1 MRHPLISRIMILL
14 VCAGLLAACAL
25 PGISELRNIPG
36 MPDLAR
42 LTDIPGI
49 PRELADVPNLL
60 EDLNLGDLANL
71 ENLPGIDTLP
81 FLRTPPGAL
90 VLRGPVE
97 RNLRIGDGLAGTDIV
112 LSGIEPDGAVFEI
125 AGMRSVRTYADSL
138 DFDGG
143 WAGLEGVSYN
153 LRLRVYQ
160 ITNNSVRAAGV
171 QQLVVPNV
179 APVAT
184 GTVAADNRIE
194 LSFPVTWG
202 LAPGEA
208 ILGTTLRY
216 VGMQERGA
224 EFAGLGDGVFPFHKI
239 GDSLR
244 WRGNLRT
251 DLAADYQ
258 LRVLAYGTDSARV
271 GGVVSVWLP
280 AP

>member
-1 MRHPLISRIMILL
+1 MRVWIVSRIMILL
-14 VCAGLLAACAL
+14 VGAGLLAGCTL
-25 PGISELRNIPG
+25 PGISDLRDIPG
-36 MPDLAR
+36 MPDLGR

-90 VLRGPVE
+90 ALRGPVE

-112 LSGIEPDGAVFEI
+112 LVGIEPDGAVFEI

-160 ITNNSVRAAGV
+160 ISNNSVRAAGV
-171 QQLVVPNV
+171 QQLVVPSV

-184 GTVAADNRIE
+184 ASIPVENRIE

-202 LAPGEA
+202 LAPGEV
-208 ILGTTLRY
+208 IPGTTLRY

-224 EFAGLGDGVFPFHKI
+224 EFAGLGDGVFPFHKV

-244 WRGNLRT
+244 WRGNLRS
-251 DLAADYQ
+251 DLPAEYQ
-258 LRVLAYGTDSARV
+258 LRVLAYGSDSARV
-271 GGVVSVWLP
+271 GGIVSVWLP
-280 AP
+280 SP